1 MRADTI
7 QATPKEVR
15 PAAQHA
21 LEKDHWVVGP
31 ASTEARVVTDWKPLS
46 HPLAKLLLGNLRA
59 RCVVDIQP
67 LDDNMTIVRF
77 QGGLAS
83 PDDLQG
89 NPAFTA
95 AQSQYR
101 DAVANF
107 YRDLAEGIAQA
118 RNAEPVARTP

>member
-1 MRADTI
+1 MTADTI
-7 QATPKEVR
+7 QATPREVR
-15 PAAQHA
+15 PAAQRA
-21 LEKDHWVVGP
+21 LEKDRWVV
-31 ASTEARVVTDWKPLS
+31 ASSSTDARVVTEWKAMS
-46 HPLAKLLLGNLRA
+46 HPLARLLLGNIRA

-67 LDDNMTIVRF
+67 LDERMTIVRF
-77 QGGLAS
+77 QGGIAS
-83 PDDLQG
+83 PDDIEG

-107 YRDLAEGIAQA
+107 YRDLAEGIAVA